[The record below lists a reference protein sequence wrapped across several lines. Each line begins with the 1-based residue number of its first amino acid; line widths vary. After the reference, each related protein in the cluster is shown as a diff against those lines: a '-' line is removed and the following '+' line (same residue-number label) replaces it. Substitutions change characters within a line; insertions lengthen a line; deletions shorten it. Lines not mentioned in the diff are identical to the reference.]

1 MFDFLRQSLSI
12 AVLMFVLG
20 IVCNG
25 QESSDSVQT
34 LSIGDRLLRV
44 EEKFNDLRSRSKPTN
59 IELVRKCERELK
71 SILESDPQTVFR
83 SQVEVDLDFVN
94 EQLANHDLLVAQFYM
109 SKAGG
114 HGLRGAEARL
124 SNIVENY
131 PKFSK
136 LDEVLF
142 RLATVMIEEEKL
154 DEGSRLLQR
163 LICRYPDSEF
173 VPPAFAQL
181 YNIGVGSWQNCE

>member
-25 QESSDSVQT
+25 EGSSDSVQT

-83 SQVEVDLDFVN
+83 SQVEVDI
-94 EQLANHDLLVAQFYM
+94 AQTL
-109 SKAGG
+109 SIGD
-114 HGLRGAEARL
+114 RL
-124 SNIVENY
+124 
-131 PKFSK
+131 
-136 LDEVLF
+136 
-142 RLATVMIEEEKL
+142 
-154 DEGSRLLQR
+154 
-163 LICRYPDSEF
+163 
-173 VPPAFAQL
+173 
-181 YNIGVGSWQNCE
+181 